1 MLNFITIMKYI
12 SQAKWAASFRYHD
25 FRLLWGSTVIQSVSF
40 GMERVG
46 LGWLIFEMTD
56 SVFMLGVAT
65 AANMAPAFFLG
76 IVSGAVA
83 DWANRKVFVRFL
95 VLAAGGSASLMALVL
110 LTGVAQVWH
119 VLGLAIL
126 TGTVSAFLMTVRQ
139 AYTYDITGPDHALNG
154 MALSSVS
161 SSLGGIGGALLGGVL
176 ISILGIGAQ
185 YLAVAA
191 IYGLSVVVLMGT
203 RNVGQA
209 AVHKRGSVVENLES
223 YVQLL
228 RVNHTLITLMVMTAT
243 IEIFGFSHYTLLPV
257 FARDVLG
264 VGATGLG
271 VMTAVGHTGGV
282 LGVMVLANLGNF
294 RRKGLLVFVITTGF
308 GLGLMAFSI
317 TSQMLFFLAI
327 LAWVNGCA
335 MSLDTLNR
343 TLMQEIVPNEQRGR
357 AMGSWT
363 LSIGTGPVG
372 KLGVGVLGEAIGAP
386 RALLVNGAILA
397 FLGFSAAVVLPK
409 IRRLP

>member
-1 MLNFITIMKYI
+1 MMKYL
-12 SQAKWAASFRYHD
+12 SQAKWAASFRYRD

-40 GMERVG
+40 GMERVS

-83 DWANRKVFVRFL
+83 DWANRKLFVRFL
-95 VLAAGGSASLMALVL
+95 VLAAAGSASLMALVL

-119 VLGLAIL
+119 VLGLATL

-139 AYTYDITGPDHALNG
+139 AYTYDITGPTHALNG

-161 SSLGGIGGALLGGVL
+161 MSLGSMAGALLSGVV
-176 ISILGIGAQ
+176 ISTQGIGEQ
-185 YLAVAA
+185 YLVVAA
-191 IYGLSVVVLMGT
+191 IYGLATVVLLGT
-203 RNVGQA
+203 RDVGQA
-209 AVHKRGSVVENLES
+209 AVAERGSVVENLVS
-223 YVQLL
+223 YVHLL
-228 RVNHTLITLMVMTAT
+228 RVNRSLMTLMLMTIA

-257 FARDVLG
+257 FAKDVLG

-271 VMTAVGHTGGV
+271 IMTGVGQLGGL

-294 RRKGLLVFVITTGF
+294 RRKGLLVLAITTGF
-308 GLGLMAFSI
+308 GLGLMAFSLA
-317 TSQMLFFLAI
+317 SHMLLFLAI

-343 TLMQEIVPNEQRGR
+343 TLMQENVPNEQRGR

-363 LSIGTGPVG
+363 LSIGVGPVG
-372 KLGVGVLGEAIGAP
+372 KVGVGALGEAIGAP
-386 RALLVNGAILA
+386 GALLVNGAILA
-397 FLGFSAAVVLPK
+397 LVGVTAVVALPR

>member
-1 MLNFITIMKYI
+1 MLNYF
-12 SQAKWAASFRYHD
+12 SNAKWAASFRYRD

-40 GMERVG
+40 GMERVS

-65 AANMAPAFFLG
+65 AVNMAPAFFLG

-83 DWANRKVFVRFL
+83 DWANRKLFVRFL
-95 VLAAGGSASLMALVL
+95 VLAAACSAGLMALVL
-110 LTGVAQVWH
+110 LTGIAQVWH
-119 VLGLAIL
+119 VLGLATL
-126 TGTVSAFLMTVRQ
+126 TGAVSAFLMTVRQ
-139 AYTYDITGPDHALNG
+139 AYTYDITGPKDALNG

-161 SSLGGIGGALLGGVL
+161 SSLGSVGGALLSGVIISTVGIGEQYLVVAAVYGLAAGVL
-176 ISILGIGAQ
+176 L
-185 YLAVAA
+185 
-191 IYGLSVVVLMGT
+191 GT
-203 RNVGQA
+203 REEGQA
-209 AVHKRGSVVENLES
+209 AVAERSSVLDNLVS

-228 RVNHTLITLMVMTAT
+228 RVNRTLMALMLMTIA

-257 FARDVLG
+257 LAKDVLG

-271 VMTAVGHTGGV
+271 MMTAVGQMGGL
-282 LGVMVLANLGNF
+282 LGVMALANLGNF
-294 RRKGLLVFVITTGF
+294 RRKGMLVIAITTGF
-308 GLGLMAFSI
+308 GLGLMAFSLAAH
-317 TSQMLFFLAI
+317 MLFFLAV

-343 TLMQEIVPNEQRGR
+343 TLMQENVPNEQRGR

-372 KLGVGVLGEAIGAP
+372 KLGIGALGEAIGAP
-386 RALLVNGAILA
+386 GALLVNGAILA
-397 FLGFSAAVVLPK
+397 MVGVSAAVGLPK